1 MDGSGQP
8 GSFRRSRSFHLKNF
22 RTFLSKMSNRGAIEQ
37 EAKDACDWLRAA
49 GFPQYAQLYED
60 SQFPIDITAVKKDHI
75 FLDEDSL
82 KSVCRRLVILN
93 KYTFIKT
100 DANPTRKLGDDS
112 DEDPCA
118 ISDRWAFQRE
128 SRRWSRLTVADFRM
142 SRAEA
147 RSSIMKESASRE
159 SVLSELSDPEAS
171 SVRSN
176 SSVGSIQEVLGGHS
190 SNSQLATGDNP
201 ETTLLARSQAEEQ
214 AHSCTLDSNV
224 FIEDQTTPGVTESPR
239 KHRTRSFLRRIESL
253 RFKTLRNKSK
263 MASKNKETKSIRTVL
278 QQYHEPLESSSPLKT
293 GSKSPTGL
301 VNNLSPTGIPSLADC
316 GCLEHCSGK
325 SRTSHCGLYLEDYEM
340 GFASSNHNR
349 NDDPCSPQ
357 DYVVRV
363 PTNHKLGTFPK
374 ALSIESL
381 CPGADNHLVKWRSGN
396 SSFGMSMCGSANN
409 VQRLSFQGRRDSC
422 SSMDSRQS
430 FYDNVPET
438 HPYNSVGGPE
448 YYFKQLDDV
457 LKHVNGLQQRVDSW
471 SKMICTD
478 YNDTESDSTGETVFP
493 LQGLNFED
501 RSMSDVGT
509 TASDFDSTGNSLNEV
524 EEMEMRERRDSGVG
538 ASLTRPSRK
547 LRWHSFQ
554 NSHRP
559 SLNSAS
565 MEINRQSAAQLN
577 LLQRFSL
584 LRLTAI
590 MEKYSVRSKQG
601 WNWGVPKFM
610 KRSKEPDYRGKNV
623 FGVPPLINVK
633 RSGQPLPQSI
643 QQAMRYLRSQCMG
656 QVGIFRKSGVKSRI
670 QVLRQMNENNPDNVN
685 YQGQSAFDVADLLK
699 QYFRDLPEPI
709 FTSKLTETFLQI
721 YQYVPMDQRLQ
732 AVQAAILLMPDQ
744 NREVLQSLLYFL
756 SDIAS
761 VQQNQMTAG
770 NLAVCLA
777 PSLFHLNVLK
787 KETSSPR
794 MIRRRGVL
802 SKPDQRDLSENL
814 AATEGLGHMI
824 TECKKLF
831 QIPHDIMVQSR
842 NSYIAADAHPLP
854 AEGFRRHAG
863 GIVKDYMAHME
874 DTIQALL
881 KEVGDKFKGWTS
893 TVGPVNTEL
902 SYKKVGDGYPIRLWK
917 VTTEV
922 EAAPSSVLNR
932 LLRERHLWDDDVL
945 MGKIVENLD
954 KNTEIY
960 HYVLDSMAPHPRR
973 DFVVLR
979 TWRADLPKD
988 MCVMVAVSVDHDSV
1002 PLEGGVR
1009 AVVLNSQYLVE
1020 PCGSGRSRLTYI
1032 SRTDLRGRTP
1042 EWYNKVSGY
1051 LCAVEVARIR
1061 DSFLPSNS

>member
-1 MDGSGQP
+1 MDAQEP
-8 GSFRRSRSFHLKNF
+8 PNAARRSRSFHFKSLA
-22 RTFLSKMSNRGAIEQ
+22 TFLGKMSNRGAIEQ

-49 GFPQYAQLYED
+49 GFPQYAQLHED
-60 SQFPIDITAVKKDHI
+60 SHFPIDITAVKKDHD
-75 FLDEDSL
+75 FLDKDSL

-93 KYTFIKT
+93 KYADVKT
-100 DANPTRKLGDDS
+100 DANTNRKLGGDS
-112 DEDPCA
+112 DEDDVCA

-128 SRRWSRLTVADFRM
+128 SRRWSRLAAADFQL
-142 SRAEA
+142 SHAEVS
-147 RSSIMKESASRE
+147 SSIMKESASRE
-159 SVLSELSDPEAS
+159 SVLLEFSDREAS
-171 SVRSN
+171 SVHS
-176 SSVGSIQEVLGGHS
+176 SGSVQEASVGHS
-190 SNSQLATGDNP
+190 TNNRPPPKENP
-201 ETTLLARSQAEEQ
+201 GRVPVAQCQSAEQ
-214 AHSCTLDSNV
+214 PHSCTLDSSV
-224 FIEDQTTPGVTESPR
+224 PTGDQTAPHFPDNPR
-239 KHRTRSFLRRIESL
+239 KQRTKSFLRRIESI
-253 RFKTLRNKSK
+253 RFKTLRNK
-263 MASKNKETKSIRTVL
+263 AKNKEPKHVKAVL
-278 QQYHEPLESSSPLKT
+278 QQFHEPLQSSSSLQT
-293 GSKSPTGL
+293 GSKNAKGL
-301 VNNLSPTGIPSLADC
+301 TNTLTRSGVPSLAEC
-316 GCLEHCSGK
+316 GCVEHCSGK
-325 SRTSHCGLYLEDYEM
+325 SRSSHSSRHCALYLEDYDM
-340 GFASSNHNR
+340 DFMASNHNR
-349 NDDPCSPQ
+349 KDDLCSQ
-357 DYVVRV
+357 EEYVVRI
-363 PTNHKLGTFPK
+363 PSNHKLGTFPK

-381 CPGADNHLVKWRSGN
+381 CPGADNHLIQWRSGN
-396 SSFGMSMCGSANN
+396 GSFGMSTNGSSNN
-409 VQRLSFQGRRDSC
+409 IQRLGFQGRSESC
-422 SSMDSRQS
+422 SSVDSRQS

-438 HPYNSVGGPE
+438 NPYNGGDGSE
-448 YYFKQLDDV
+448 NYFKQLDDV
-457 LKHVNGLQQRVDSW
+457 LKHVNGIKQSVDSW
-471 SKMICTD
+471 SKMICSE

-493 LQGLNFED
+493 LQSGNSED

-509 TASDFDSTGNSLNEV
+509 TASDFDSIGNSLNEV
-524 EEMEMRERRDSGVG
+524 DEMEMRDRRDSGVG
-538 ASLTRPSRK
+538 ASLTRPNRK

-577 LLQRFSL
+577 LLQSFSL

-590 MEKYSVRSKQG
+590 MEKYAVRSKQG

-610 KRSKEPDYRGKNV
+610 KRSREPDYRGKNV
-623 FGVPPLINVK
+623 FGVPPIVNVK

-643 QQAMRYLRSQCMG
+643 QQAMRFLRGQCMG

-670 QVLRQMNENNPDNVN
+670 QVLRQMNEYNPDNVN
-685 YQGQSAFDVADLLK
+685 YQGQSPFDVADLLK

-709 FTSKLTETFLQI
+709 FTGKLIETVLQI
-721 YQYVPMDQRLQ
+721 YQYVPLDQRLQ
-732 AVQAAILLMPDQ
+732 AVQAAIVLMPDE

-777 PSLFHLNVLK
+777 PSLFHLNVPK

-794 MIRRRGVL
+794 MIRKRGVL

-814 AATEGLGHMI
+814 AATNGLGHMI

-842 NSYIAADAHPLP
+842 NSYIAADAHLFPV
-854 AEGFRRHAG
+854 AGFRRHPG
-863 GIVKDYMAHME
+863 GMVKDYMTHME

-881 KEVGDKFKGWTS
+881 REAGEKFKGWTS

-902 SYKKVGDGYPIRLWK
+902 SYKKVGDGYPLRLWK

-922 EAAPSSVLNR
+922 EAPPNSVLNR

-945 MGKIVENLD
+945 MGKIVEHLD
-954 KNTEIY
+954 KNTEIC

-988 MCVMVAVSVDHDSV
+988 MCVLVAASIECDSV
-1002 PLEGGVR
+1002 HLEGGVR
-1009 AVVLNSQYLVE
+1009 AVVLSSQYLVE
-1020 PCGSGRSRLTYI
+1020 PCGPGRSRLTHI
-1032 SRTDLRGRTP
+1032 SRTDLRGRSP

-1061 DSFLPSNS
+1061 DSFLPPNP

>member
-1 MDGSGQP
+1 MNLDGGMI
-8 GSFRRSRSFHLKNF
+8 L
-22 RTFLSKMSNRGAIEQ
+22 TDCEQ

-60 SQFPIDITAVKKDHI
+60 SQFPIDITAVKKDHD
-75 FLDEDSL
+75 FLDKDSL
-82 KSVCRRLVILN
+82 KSVCRRLMILN

-100 DANPTRKLGDDS
+100 DGNTTRKLGDDS
-112 DEDPCA
+112 DEDVCA

-128 SRRWSRLTVADFRM
+128 SRRWSRLTAADFQLN
-142 SRAEA
+142 RAEVL
-147 RSSIMKESASRE
+147 SSIMKESASRE

-171 SVRSN
+171 SVHSS
-176 SSVGSIQEVLGGHS
+176 SSVGSIQETLVGHN
-190 SNSQLATGDNP
+190 SNNQLATKEDPGRVLVANP
-201 ETTLLARSQAEEQ
+201 QAAE
-214 AHSCTLDSNV
+214 HSHNCTLDNHVSTG
-224 FIEDQTTPGVTESPR
+224 DQTTPDFTENPR
-239 KHRTRSFLRRIESL
+239 KQRTKSFLRRIESL
-253 RFKTLRNKSK
+253 RFKTLRNKAK
-263 MASKNKETKSIRTVL
+263 MASKNKETKSIKTVL
-278 QQYHEPLESSSPLKT
+278 QQYHEPLQSSSPLKS
-293 GSKSPTGL
+293 GSQSPKNL
-301 VNNLSPTGIPSLADC
+301 MNNLSQSGIPSLADC
-316 GCLEHCSGK
+316 GCTEHSSGK
-325 SRTSHCGLYLEDYEM
+325 SRSHGSKLCGLYLEDYEM
-340 GFASSNHNR
+340 GFMASNHNR
-349 NDDPCSPQ
+349 RDNMCSQ
-357 DYVVRV
+357 EDYVVRI

-396 SSFGMSMCGSANN
+396 SSFGMSTCGSSNN
-409 VQRLSFQGRRDSC
+409 FQRLGFQERRDSC
-422 SSMDSRQS
+422 SSVDSRQS

-438 HPYNSVGGPE
+438 HPYNSIGGPE
-448 YYFKQLDDV
+448 YYFEQLDDV

-471 SKMICTD
+471 SKMMCTD

-509 TASDFDSTGNSLNEV
+509 TASDFDSTGNSLNEA
-524 EEMEMRERRDSGVG
+524 EEMEMRDRRDSGVG
-538 ASLTRPSRK
+538 ASLTRPNRK

-590 MEKYSVRSKQG
+590 MEKYAVRNKQG

-623 FGVPPLINVK
+623 FGVPPIINVK

-732 AVQAAILLMPDQ
+732 AVQAAIVLMPDE

-814 AATEGLGHMI
+814 AATKGLGHMI

-854 AEGFRRHAG
+854 MEGFRRHAG
-863 GIVKDYMAHME
+863 GMVKDYVAHME
-874 DTIQALL
+874 DIIQALL
-881 KEVGDKFKGWTS
+881 KEAGEKFKGWTN

-917 VTTEV
+917 VTTEI
-922 EAAPSSVLNR
+922 EAPPNSVLNR

-945 MGKIVENLD
+945 MGKIVEHLD
-954 KNTEIY
+954 KNTDVC

-988 MCVMVAVSVDHDSV
+988 LCILVAVSVEHDSV
-1002 PLEGGVR
+1002 HLEGGVR

-1032 SRTDLRGRTP
+1032 SRSDLRGRTP

-1061 DSFLPSNS
+1061 DSFLPSNP